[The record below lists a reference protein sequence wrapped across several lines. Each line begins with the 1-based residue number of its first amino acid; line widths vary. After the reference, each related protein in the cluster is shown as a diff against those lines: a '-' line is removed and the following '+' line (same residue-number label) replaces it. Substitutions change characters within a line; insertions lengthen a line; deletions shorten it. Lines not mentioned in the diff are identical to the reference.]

1 MKPPE
6 IGIRSLAAVAR
17 DPRRSTSEYER
28 CLGLGAECTKASA
41 AASGRRS
48 MSLDIPSYRTS
59 SYATPVGSPRLSK
72 WPGNAHHRNAA
83 LPFPVGINWVCYEYS
98 RGRVGDVLW
107 WERIRKRRCR
117 TTLPRIF
124 SLTPSLCAF
133 TARTREVQIPVVH
146 DPNC

>member
-59 SYATPVGSPRLSK
+59 GYAVIQDLTVFRPRHAPLRRFADTAK
-72 WPGNAHHRNAA
+72 WN
-83 LPFPVGINWVCYEYS
+83 
-98 RGRVGDVLW
+98 VLHA
-107 WERIRKRRCR
+107 
-117 TTLPRIF
+117 
-124 SLTPSLCAF
+124 PSL
-133 TARTREVQIPVVH
+133 RRPH
-146 DPNC
+146 S